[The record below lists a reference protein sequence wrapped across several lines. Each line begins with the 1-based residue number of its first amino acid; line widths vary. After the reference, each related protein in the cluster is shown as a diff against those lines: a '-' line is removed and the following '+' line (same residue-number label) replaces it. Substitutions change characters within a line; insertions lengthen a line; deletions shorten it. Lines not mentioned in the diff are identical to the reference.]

1 MNTNAKRLPIGNRSL
16 KKMSILDA
24 VVAGFLSGMIDGCTK
39 KRRKRNC
46 PYSYQYKHKPK
57 RF

>member
-1 MNTNAKRLPIGNRSL
+1 M

-24 VVAGFLSGMIDGCTK
+24 VVAGFLGGMIDGCTK

-46 PYSYQYKHKPK
+46 PYSYQYASKK
-57 RF
+57 RQSKIGHQYNIKKRRKF